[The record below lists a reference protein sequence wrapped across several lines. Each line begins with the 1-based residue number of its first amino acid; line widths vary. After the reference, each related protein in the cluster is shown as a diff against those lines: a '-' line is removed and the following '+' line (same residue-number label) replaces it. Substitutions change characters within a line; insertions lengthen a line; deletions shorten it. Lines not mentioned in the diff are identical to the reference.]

1 MGTPGGV
8 IPASERA
15 ALAAEADALPPGLP
29 SDPALR
35 DAIVRWRRWLMAEKV
50 ASPHTLSNYQ
60 RDLTTFLRFLTG
72 FLGQEPT
79 LADLAQLTA
88 GDFRSFL
95 AHRTGEGLARISLG
109 RCMST
114 LRGFYRL
121 CARLG
126 LMENPA
132 IDLVRNP
139 RAPHSLPKALAEQEA
154 LEVPGTTGEGHEVPW
169 IAARDVAI
177 VTLLYGC
184 GLRLGEALGMTVADR
199 PTGDAMTILGKGRKQ
214 RVVPV
219 LPVVRQAI
227 DEYLAQCPYPP
238 APERA
243 LFLGARGGP
252 LNPRLV
258 QRAMEKT
265 RQALGL
271 PDTATPH
278 ALRHSFATHLLG
290 RGGDLRTIQELLGHA
305 NLSTTQRYTE
315 VDATRIA
322 AIYASAHP
330 RAHRAPPE

>member
-1 MGTPGGV
+1 MGAAGGV

-15 ALAAEADALPPGLP
+15 ALAAGADALPPGLP

-35 DAIVRWRRWLMAEKV
+35 DAIARWRRWLVAEKA

-60 RDLTTFLRFLTG
+60 RDLATFLRFLTG

-95 AHRTGEGLARISLG
+95 AHRTGEGLARTSLG

-139 RAPHSLPKALAEQEA
+139 KPPRSLPKPLAEDEA
-154 LEVPGTTGEGHEVPW
+154 LEVLPTAAELHDEPW

-177 VTLLYGC
+177 LTLLYGC

-199 PTGDAMTILGKGRKQ
+199 PAGEAMTILGKGRKQ

-219 LPVVRQAI
+219 LPLVRQAI
-227 DEYLAQCPYPP
+227 DHYLSLCPYPP
-238 APERA
+238 TPDRA
-243 LFLGARGGP
+243 LFVGARGGP

-265 RQALGL
+265 RQLLGL
-271 PDTATPH
+271 PDSATPH

-315 VDATRIA
+315 VDAARLT
-322 AIYASAHP
+322 AIYESSHP
-330 RAHRAPPE
+330 RARRRPG